1 MYNSFS
7 FTVKLVLREL
17 VLMDSVDQWRG
28 QCILLILPWTV
39 LRVTITPT
47 LHRKLIHIVKDESS
61 LSFYFLMIFGSV
73 NVYMYY
79 YTDRALIRVFPF
91 FPSRYRKVAGDK
103 CIHGNQSFY
112 LPISVTCPVL
122 PPADM
127 TIMTSNYHVRANK
140 EITFTLEQ
148 RNVSIGQSNV
158 CHLYP
163 SLSSLRAVN

>member
-17 VLMDSVDQWRG
+17 VLMDSVDQLRG
-28 QCILLILPWTV
+28 QCILLILPWTA

-47 LHRKLIHIVKDESS
+47 LHRKLIHVVKDESS

-91 FPSRYRKVAGDK
+91 SPLGIVKSLA
-103 CIHGNQSFY
+103 
-112 LPISVTCPVL
+112 ISVSMATK
-122 PPADM
+122 AF
-127 TIMTSNYHVRANK
+127 I
-140 EITFTLEQ
+140 F
-148 RNVSIGQSNV
+148 
-158 CHLYP
+158 P
-163 SLSSLRAVN
+163 SLSLVLFFLQLI